1 MNLKRPFKSQGFD
14 QHLAEVPSCII
25 CQKAQLS
32 YLLSPRRNIMIPT
45 TALINSL
52 PRNILG
58 KKHTRAGRPKS
69 RGGCISVRL
78 PCRTV
83 SEVKFPVSVQW
94 IIAQLLLKLDI

>member
-14 QHLAEVPSCII
+14 QRLAEGTFLYHLPKSTTE
-25 CQKAQLS
+25 
-32 YLLSPRRNIMIPT
+32 LLSPRRNIMIPT
-45 TALINSL
+45 TALVNSL

-83 SEVKFPVSVQW
+83 N
-94 IIAQLLLKLDI
+94 